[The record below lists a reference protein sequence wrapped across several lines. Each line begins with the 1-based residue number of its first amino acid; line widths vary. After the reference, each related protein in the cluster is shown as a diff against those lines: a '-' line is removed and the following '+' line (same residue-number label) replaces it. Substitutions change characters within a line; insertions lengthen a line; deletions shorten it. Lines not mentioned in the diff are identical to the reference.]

1 MTYLEM
7 WAKLEIEAELIR
19 LILIIIFIVIAGIC
33 YMMKEK

>member
-7 WAKLEIEAELIR
+7 WAKLEITSEIIR
-19 LILIIIFIVIAGIC
+19 LILIMIFIVIAGIC